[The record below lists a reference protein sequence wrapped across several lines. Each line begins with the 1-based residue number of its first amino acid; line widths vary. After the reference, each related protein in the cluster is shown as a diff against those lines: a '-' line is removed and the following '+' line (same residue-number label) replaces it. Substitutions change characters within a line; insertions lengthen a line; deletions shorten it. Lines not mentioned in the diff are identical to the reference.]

1 MDISGDNL
9 SPLLYVSHDLTLA
22 PPLGPR
28 DDHAMRHPVADVSRT
43 RGSMD
48 SMERQSRRAVTLKS
62 AADISRL
69 SSLPQRRRRRLLK
82 VCCVAS
88 PPPLALTRPP
98 FAFLTFPP
106 SISPPPNARRLNK
119 GLRFILRECF
129 VLMRVRAADTA
140 GAVARHGC
148 RFCCFVFFYVFPFPL
163 HRHLETR
170 SR

>member
-69 SSLPQRRRRRLLK
+69 SSLPQQRRRRRWRLK
-82 VCCVAS
+82 VSCVAS
-88 PPPLALTRPP
+88 PPPLALT
-98 FAFLTFPP
+98 FPP
-106 SISPPPNARRLNK
+106 SISAPPNARRLNE
-119 GLRFILRECF
+119 GPRFILRERF
-129 VLMRVRAADTA
+129 VLTSVWAADRA
-140 GAVARHGC
+140 GGVARHGC
-148 RFCCFVFFYVFPFPL
+148 RFCWGFFLRLSFSVI
-163 HRHLETR
+163 
-170 SR
+170 